1 MLLVFGAV
9 LGVQAEDFIYEN
21 DFSSAEGITI
31 VGSGSFVDNERF
43 GKVFQNVGTS
53 PRTNY
58 LLLPEDLLSH
68 SASTKELTIGF
79 WVSAEGYTPDKYT
92 YSPFFTAYAG
102 KNSPNS
108 WPMLALQSRGFA
120 QVNCAGWCDFTSAD
134 NVAGKNTAYNANCW
148 EASNEAYINGGSW
161 LEDQGW
167 HFYTAVFT
175 ETNMKIYLDG
185 EVKNEWNLDGTEG
198 HTISGLFSNGADLK
212 YICLGGNQAW
222 DWNDND
228 APFAFANFYLAN
240 KALTTEEV
248 AAQME
253 ASKGNISVIDPGTPA
268 ITFEAPAVER
278 TITIGLNAAGT
289 VKVDWGDGSLV
300 EKNAT
305 GAYDGYDN
313 ALEFSGT
320 PSGTVKIYGEGITF
334 LEAFTKMTDG
344 AVVGGITSIDLSNAT
359 TITELDLHQNNL
371 TSLDVSKLTALE
383 KLTIG
388 VNDMETIDLLSNT
401 ALTTFDANN
410 TADGKLTSLDLSNN
424 TKLVTLKANYNKI
437 SSIDLSNNTSLKN
450 IYLLGNGLT
459 SVDFGNNTTAK
470 IYISLNNNKLESLD
484 VSALTGLSNGS
495 LLVMNN
501 NLTDLQHGAIKTLN
515 VTGNKFTVSTMPK
528 ENVTNLTYSKQ
539 QNMTIAEEIDKSID
553 LSAEAKFGDTDTEF
567 VWKTEDGTALV
578 AGTDYNI
585 ENGVTTFLVKPEQK
599 VYAELKNTAIGT
611 AVILQTTLAT
621 VTAVA
626 GEGGDETDSPA
637 ITFEAAA
644 VERTVTV
651 GLAAPGTVKVDWGDG
666 NLVEVSGESAYDLS
680 WDENGVNLTGTPS
693 GVVKIYADGII
704 ALDAAGKFNS
714 DKTDI
719 PNALTSLDVTNAPD
733 LVNLYVN
740 ANKLT
745 TLDLSKNPKL
755 NKLDVA
761 NNQLTALDLAA
772 QSELTKLTANDNQ
785 LTEIDLVN
793 CPKLTNIVLTNNK
806 ISTLDFTANPLVKTF
821 TCLNNELTNVTIGA
835 NTAKG
840 HTFQFGG
847 NKLTSFSLM
856 ECTNLATSYVY
867 LRDNDLNELQLPSAV
882 RRIWVDGNALTLS
895 QLYELKGQATQTF
908 TYATT
913 FTKPEAQQPMEITA
927 DGSVVDLSSEAMLGE
942 TATVFTWK
950 TSDGTALVEDTDYTV
965 ENGVFTFLADFE
977 NIYCEMTNAE
987 LPAFT
992 AEKPFKTTQVSVSGS
1007 APGEVD
1013 NTELLAEIEE
1023 AKKLLKYS
1031 MNYYDENNEESPETE
1046 GKALVDAI
1054 RDAETQAETAA
1065 TQNKIEKTLEALKQA
1080 EIDYTNALMDYEL
1093 TESEA
1098 ILADA
1103 DPADEL
1109 AAEIQRLYDTQDV
1122 VREDYS
1128 NQPKHIKNYADE
1140 IDKAQKA
1147 YLRKAIGELIP
1158 EAQALADNPEVKG
1171 AIEAAN
1177 EALEGDSSEDLFDAL
1192 NGLKAAVDSAMG
1204 EMTPLDGDVATFED
1218 LTLDAESFWQGIYE
1232 EERDEDE
1239 IGICYNTFKSGSFQ
1253 FDNYYSPEYGG
1264 FWGNFAYSNQTSS
1277 SYESL
1282 ADQFHAV
1289 TGGGHESATF
1299 GVAFP
1304 QGGSVTF
1311 MDNAEGT
1318 VIPGFYIT
1326 NSAYAYTSMLN
1337 GDAYAKK
1344 FAQGDWF
1351 KLTITGLDADGN
1363 ETGTKEFY
1371 LADLRDADSSKHF
1384 IVNDWRYV
1392 DLSGLGKVK
1401 SLKFMLDSS
1410 DTGSWG
1416 INTPG
1421 YFCLDDFG
1429 ANGIET
1435 QPAGNIP
1442 TGISGVAVYENAAN
1456 TPVYN
1461 LNGQR
1466 VNGNA
1471 KGIVIK
1477 NGKKYIVK

>member
-1 MLLVFGAV
+1 MLLVLGAV
-9 LGVQAEDFIYEN
+9 LGVQAEDFVYQN
-21 DFSSAEGITI
+21 DFSSAEGLTI
-31 VGSGSFVDNERF
+31 VGDGSFVDNDRF
-43 GKVFQNVGTS
+43 GKVFQNLASTT
-53 PRTNY
+53 PRSNY
-58 LLLPEDLLSH
+58 LLLPADLLSH
-68 SASTKELTIGF
+68 SVESKALTIGF
-79 WVSAEGYTPDKYT
+79 WVSAENAGESAAYGWAPL
-92 YSPFFTAYAG
+92 FTAYEK

-108 WPMLALQSRGFA
+108 WPMMALQYRGVT
-120 QVNCAGWCDFTSAD
+120 QVNCAGWTD
-134 NVAGKNTAYNANCW
+134 NVDAQNVKGVNTLYHFD
-148 EASNEAYINGGSW
+148 SDW
-161 LEDQGW
+161 LADKEW
-167 HFYTAVFT
+167 HYYTAVF
-175 ETNMKIYLDG
+175 EGESCKVYFDG
-185 EVKNEWNLDGTEG
+185 ELKNEWNVALVADRTQQ
-198 HTISGLFSNGADLK
+198 GLFSNGADLK

-222 DWNDND
+222 DWNDID
-228 APFAFANFYLAN
+228 PGFAFANFYLSN
-240 KALTTEEV
+240 KALAQEDISALMEET
-248 AAQME
+248 
-253 ASKGNISVIDPGTPA
+253 KGNTGSADPGTPA
-268 ITFEAPAVER
+268 ITFEAGAVER
-278 TITIGLNAAGT
+278 TITVGLNAAGT

-305 GAYDGYDN
+305 GAYDGWDN

-528 ENVTNLTYSKQ
+528 ENVTNLNYSKQ

-626 GEGGDETDSPA
+626 GEGGEETDSPA

-745 TLDLSKNPKL
+745 VLDLSKNSKL
-755 NKLDVA
+755 SKLDVA
-761 NNQLTALDLAA
+761 NNQLTALDLSA

-806 ISTLDFTANPLVKTF
+806 ISSLDLTANPLVKTL
-821 TCLNNELTNVTIGA
+821 TVLNNELTSVTFGD
-835 NTAKG
+835 NTTSK
-840 HTFQFGG
+840 HTINLGG
-847 NKLTSFSLM
+847 NKLTSIDLSSFANYSGTYLR
-856 ECTNLATSYVY
+856 
-867 LRDNDLNELQLPSAV
+867 LRDNELSEIILPGQIGQLWA
-882 RRIWVDGNALTLS
+882 DGNALTLS
-895 QLYELKGQATQTF
+895 QLYALKGQAKTL

-1080 EIDYTNALMDYEL
+1080 EIDYTTALMEYEL
-1093 TESEA
+1093 AESEA

-1147 YLRKAIGELIP
+1147 YLRKAINELIP
-1158 EAQALADNPEVKG
+1158 EAQAMASDPAVQNALDK
-1171 AIEAAN
+1171 AN

-1192 NGLKAAVDSAMG
+1192 NGLKSAMDSAMG

-1351 KLTITGLDADGN
+1351 KLTITGLDADGK

-1421 YFCLDDFG
+1421 YFCIDDFG

>member
-1 MLLVFGAV
+1 MKQKLFSIMLLVFGAV
-9 LGVQAEDFIYEN
+9 LGVQAEDQTLVNFP
-21 DFSSAEGITI
+21 SSMDGISISGTTASGKVKIHNNKDEVSCLTLKNGYTKDGAYNSNSINLAIEGGFKKGDVITI
-31 VGSGSFVDNERF
+31 AGATNVKQADIDADTD
-43 GKVFQNVGTS
+43 GKKRAAAVIFTMDES
-53 PRTNY
+53 
-58 LLLPEDLLSH
+58 SKI
-68 SASTKELTIGF
+68 TKLHQ
-79 WVSAEGYTPDKYT
+79 TPD
-92 YSPFFTAYAG
+92 F
-102 KNSPNS
+102 
-108 WPMLALQSRGFA
+108 
-120 QVNCAGWCDFTSAD
+120 
-134 NVAGKNTAYNANCW
+134 
-148 EASNEAYINGGSW
+148 INGNITN
-161 LEDQGW
+161 LEPNEDT
-167 HFYTAVFT
+167 YTL
-175 ETNMKIYLDG
+175 ETDADILYIGRDG
-185 EVKNEWNLDGTEG
+185 GTQANLTLIKV
-198 HTISGLFSNGADLK
+198 TRAA
-212 YICLGGNQAW
+212 GG
-222 DWNDND
+222 D
-228 APFAFANFYLAN
+228 
-240 KALTTEEV
+240 
-248 AAQME
+248 E
-253 ASKGNISVIDPGTPA
+253 AGTPA
-268 ITFEAPAVER
+268 ITFEAGAVER
-278 TITIGLNAAGT
+278 AITIGLNAAGT

-313 ALEFSGT
+313 ALEFTGT

-680 WDENGVNLTGTPS
+680 WDVNGVNLTGTPS

-755 NKLDVA
+755 SKLDVA

-821 TCLNNELTNVTIGA
+821 TCLNNELSSVTIGA

-856 ECTNLATSYVY
+856 DCTDLSTSFVY
-867 LRDNDLNELQLPSAV
+867 LRDNDLKELQLPSAV
-882 RRIWVDGNALTLS
+882 RRIWADGNAFTLS
-895 QLYELKGQATQTF
+895 QLYGLKGLATQTF

-913 FTKPEAQQPMEITA
+913 YSKPEAQQPMEVTA

-942 TATVFTWK
+942 TATEFTWK
-950 TSDGTALVEDTDYTV
+950 TSEGTALVEGTDYTV

-977 NIYCEMTNAE
+977 NIYCEMTNVE
-987 LPAFT
+987 LTAFT
-992 AEKPFKTTQVSVSGS
+992 ADKPFKTIPVSVSGS
-1007 APGEVD
+1007 AHGEVD
-1013 NTELLAEIEE
+1013 NSALLAEITE
-1023 AKKLLKYS
+1023 AGKLLRRHRE
-1031 MNYYDENNEESPETE
+1031 YYVENNTESPDDA
-1046 GKALVDAI
+1046 GKVLVDAI
-1054 RDAETQAETAA
+1054 RDAESVAESA
-1065 TQNKIEKTLEALKQA
+1065 TSQKKIEEALADLIEA
-1080 EIDYTNALMDYEL
+1080 EEGYTDALMEYEL
-1093 TESEA
+1093 AESEE
-1098 ILADA
+1098 ILAGA
-1103 DPADEL
+1103 DPEENEL
-1109 AAEIQRLYDTQDV
+1109 AAEIKRLCDLQDI
-1122 VREDYS
+1122 VRADES
-1128 NQPKHIKNYADE
+1128 NQPKNIWNYAE
-1140 IDKAQKA
+1140 LIDDAQVA
-1147 YLRKAIGELIP
+1147 YLQSAINELLPEARAMGDDAARKAVEK
-1158 EAQALADNPEVKG
+1158 ADK
-1171 AIEAAN
+1171 
-1177 EALEGDSSEDLFDAL
+1177 ALEGVISEILFDAL
-1192 NGLKAAVDSAMG
+1192 K
-1204 EMTPLDGDVATFED
+1204 
-1218 LTLDAESFWQGIYE
+1218 
-1232 EERDEDE
+1232 
-1239 IGICYNTFKSGSFQ
+1239 
-1253 FDNYYSPEYGG
+1253 
-1264 FWGNFAYSNQTSS
+1264 
-1277 SYESL
+1277 
-1282 ADQFHAV
+1282 
-1289 TGGGHESATF
+1289 
-1299 GVAFP
+1299 
-1304 QGGSVTF
+1304 
-1311 MDNAEGT
+1311 
-1318 VIPGFYIT
+1318 
-1326 NSAYAYTSMLN
+1326 
-1337 GDAYAKK
+1337 
-1344 FAQGDWF
+1344 
-1351 KLTITGLDADGN
+1351 
-1363 ETGTKEFY
+1363 
-1371 LADLRDADSSKHF
+1371 DLREA
-1384 IVNDWRYV
+1384 
-1392 DLSGLGKVK
+1392 L
-1401 SLKFMLDSS
+1401 
-1410 DTGSWG
+1410 
-1416 INTPG
+1416 
-1421 YFCLDDFG
+1421 
-1429 ANGIET
+1429 GIE
-1435 QPAGNIP
+1435 P
-1442 TGISGVAVYENAAN
+1442 TGIRGIEAERSEAPA
-1456 TPVYN
+1456 YN
-1461 LNGQR
+1461 MAGQR

-1477 NGKKYIVK
+1477 NGKKVVVK

>member
-9 LGVQAEDFIYEN
+9 LGVQAEDQTLVNFP
-21 DFSSAEGITI
+21 SSMDGISISGSTVSGVVKIHTNTDEVACLSLKNGYTSDSKFNGNAIILSVEGGFKTGDVITI
-31 VGSGSFVDNERF
+31 AGAINNSDAAKRATAVLFTMDSDS
-43 GKVFQNVGTS
+43 KI
-53 PRTNY
+53 
-58 LLLPEDLLSH
+58 
-68 SASTKELTIGF
+68 TKLNQFSDFINSRL
-79 WVSAEGYTPDKYT
+79 VADDPAE
-92 YSPFFTAYAG
+92 
-102 KNSPNS
+102 
-108 WPMLALQSRGFA
+108 
-120 QVNCAGWCDFTSAD
+120 
-134 NVAGKNTAYNANCW
+134 
-148 EASNEAYINGGSW
+148 EAYTLETDADILYIGRDGGT
-161 LEDQGW
+161 Q
-167 HFYTAVFT
+167 A
-175 ETNMKIYLDG
+175 
-185 EVKNEWNLDGTEG
+185 NLTLIKV
-198 HTISGLFSNGADLK
+198 TRAA
-212 YICLGGNQAW
+212 GG
-222 DWNDND
+222 D
-228 APFAFANFYLAN
+228 
-240 KALTTEEV
+240 
-248 AAQME
+248 E
-253 ASKGNISVIDPGTPA
+253 AGTPA
-268 ITFEAPAVER
+268 ITFEATAGLER
-278 TITIGLNAAGT
+278 SISVGLNAAGT

-300 EKNAT
+300 EQEAT
-305 GAYDGYDN
+305 GAYDGWDN
-313 ALEFSGT
+313 ALDFTGT
-320 PSGTVKIYGEGITF
+320 PSGTVKVYADGINYF
-334 LEAFTKMTDG
+334 QAFTKYVGDDLP
-344 AVVGGITSIDLSNAT
+344 GGITSIDLSNAS
-359 TITELDLHQNNL
+359 TITELDLHQNKL
-371 TSLDVSKLTALE
+371 TSVDLSRLTEL
-383 KLTIG
+383 KTLTIG
-388 VNDMETIDLLSNT
+388 VNDFETIDLSANTKLTKIDISDGKNKGNLTSIDLSYNT
-401 ALTTFDANN
+401 ALANVVLSGN
-410 TADGKLTSLDLSNN
+410 KLTSLDLFNN
-424 TKLVTLKANYNKI
+424 PLVKTLTVLNNELTSVTFGENTASKHTINLGGNKLT
-437 SSIDLSNNTSLKN
+437 SIDLSSFANYSGTYLRLRDNELSEIILPGQIGQLWADGNALTLSQLYALKN
-450 IYLLGNGLT
+450 Q
-459 SVDFGNNTTAK
+459 A
-470 IYISLNNNKLESLD
+470 
-484 VSALTGLSNGS
+484 
-495 LLVMNN
+495 
-501 NLTDLQHGAIKTLN
+501 KTL
-515 VTGNKFTVSTMPK
+515 TYATMFTKPEAQQPMEITADGNKV
-528 ENVTNLTYSKQ
+528 
-539 QNMTIAEEIDKSID
+539 D
-553 LSAEAKFGDTDTEF
+553 LSSEAKLGETATEF
-567 VWKTEDGTALV
+567 TWKTSGGTALV
-578 AGTDYNI
+578 EGTDYTV
-585 ENGVTTFLVKPEQK
+585 EDGVFTFLTEQEGI
-599 VYAELKNTAIGT
+599 YCEMTNAELPLFTAEKPFK
-611 AVILQTTLAT
+611 TTSVNVGA
-621 VTAVA
+621 A
-626 GEGGDETDSPA
+626 GGDEPGTKPA

-644 VERTVTV
+644 IERTISV
-651 GLAAPGTVKVDWGDG
+651 GLNAPGTVKVDWGDG
-666 NLVEVSGESAYDLS
+666 TLIEKEAAGAYDG
-680 WDENGVNLTGTPS
+680 WDNALEFIGTPN
-693 GVVKIYADGII
+693 GTVKIYGEGISYLE
-704 ALDAAGKFNS
+704 ANGKFNE

-719 PNALTSLDVTNAPD
+719 PNALTAIDVTNAPD
-733 LVNLYVN
+733 LEELAIN
-740 ANKLT
+740 ANKISSI
-745 TLDLSKNPKL
+745 DLSKNTKL
-755 NKLDVA
+755 SNLNIA
-761 NNQLTALDLAA
+761 NNQFASIDLSA

-867 LRDNDLNELQLPSAV
+867 LRDNDLKELQLPSAV
-882 RRIWVDGNALTLS
+882 SRIWVDGNALTLS
-895 QLYELKGQATQTF
+895 QLYELKGLATKTF

-1080 EIDYTNALMDYEL
+1080 EIDYTTALMEYEL
-1093 TESEA
+1093 AESEA

-1103 DPADEL
+1103 DPTDEL

-1147 YLRKAIGELIP
+1147 YRRKAIGELIP

-1192 NGLKAAVDSAMG
+1192 NGLKSAMDSAMG

-1351 KLTITGLDADGN
+1351 KLTITGLDADGK

-1421 YFCLDDFG
+1421 YFCIDDFG
-1429 ANGIET
+1429 ANGVET

-1456 TPVYN
+1456 TPAYN

>member
-9 LGVQAEDFIYEN
+9 LGVQAEDQTLVNFP
-21 DFSSAEGITI
+21 SSMDGITI
-31 VGSGSFVDNERF
+31 SGTTAS
-43 GKVFQNVGTS
+43 GKVKIHKNVDEVS
-53 PRTNY
+53 C
-58 LLLPEDLLSH
+58 
-68 SASTKELTIGF
+68 LTLKN
-79 WVSAEGYTPDKYT
+79 GYTKD
-92 YSPFFTAYAG
+92 G
-102 KNSPNS
+102 
-108 WPMLALQSRGFA
+108 
-120 QVNCAGWCDFTSAD
+120 
-134 NVAGKNTAYNANCW
+134 AYNENSINLAVEGGFKKGDVITLAGATNVKQADVDADTDGKKRAAAVIFTMD
-148 EASNEAYINGGSW
+148 ESQKITKLHQTPDFINGNITNHEPAEDSYT
-161 LEDQGW
+161 LEADADKLYIGR
-167 HFYTAVFT
+167 
-175 ETNMKIYLDG
+175 DG
-185 EVKNEWNLDGTEG
+185 GTQA
-198 HTISGLFSNGADLK
+198 HVVMIKVVRAA
-212 YICLGGNQAW
+212 GG
-222 DWNDND
+222 D
-228 APFAFANFYLAN
+228 AA
-240 KALTTEEV
+240 
-248 AAQME
+248 
-253 ASKGNISVIDPGTPA
+253 GTPA
-268 ITFEAPAVER
+268 ITFEATAGLER
-278 TITIGLNAAGT
+278 SISVGLNAAGT
-289 VKVDWGDGSLV
+289 VKVDWGDGKLV
-300 EKNAT
+300 EQEAT
-305 GAYDGYDN
+305 GAYDGWDN
-313 ALEFSGT
+313 ALDFTGT
-320 PSGTVKIYGEGITF
+320 PSGTVKVYADGINYF
-334 LEAFTKMTDG
+334 QAFTKYVGDELP
-344 AVVGGITSIDLSNAT
+344 GGITSIDLSNAS
-359 TITELDLHQNNL
+359 TITELDLHQNKL
-371 TSLDVSKLTALE
+371 TSVDLGRLTEL
-383 KLTIG
+383 KTLTIG
-388 VNDMETIDLLSNT
+388 VNDFETIDLSANTKLTKIDISDGKNKGNLTSIDLSYNT
-401 ALTTFDANN
+401 ALTNVVLSGN
-410 TADGKLTSLDLSNN
+410 KLTSLDLSNN
-424 TKLVTLKANYNKI
+424 PLVKTLTVLNNELTSVTFGENTASKHTINLGGNELT
-437 SSIDLSNNTSLKN
+437 SIDLSGFANYSGT
-450 IYLLGNGLT
+450 YLRLRDNELSEIILPGQIGQLWADGN
-459 SVDFGNNTTAK
+459 
-470 IYISLNNNKLESLD
+470 
-484 VSALTGLSNGS
+484 ALTLSQLYALKS
-495 LLVMNN
+495 
-501 NLTDLQHGAIKTLN
+501 QAKTLSYAS
-515 VTGNKFTVSTMPK
+515 TFTKPEAQQPMEITADGNKV
-528 ENVTNLTYSKQ
+528 
-539 QNMTIAEEIDKSID
+539 D
-553 LSAEAKFGDTDTEF
+553 LSSEAKLGETATEF
-567 VWKTEDGTALV
+567 TWKTSGGTALV
-578 AGTDYNI
+578 EGTDYTV
-585 ENGVTTFLVKPEQK
+585 EDGVFTFLTEQEGIYCEMTNAEFPLFTAEKPFK
-599 VYAELKNTAIGT
+599 
-611 AVILQTTLAT
+611 TTSVNVGA
-621 VTAVA
+621 A
-626 GEGGDETDSPA
+626 GGDEPGTKPA

-644 VERTVTV
+644 IERTISV
-651 GLAAPGTVKVDWGDG
+651 GLNAPGTVKVDWGDG
-666 NLVEVSGESAYDLS
+666 TLVEKEAAGAYDG
-680 WDENGVNLTGTPS
+680 WDNALEFIGTPN
-693 GVVKIYADGII
+693 GTVKIYGEGISYLE
-704 ALDAAGKFNS
+704 ANGKFNE

-719 PNALTSLDVTNAPD
+719 PNALTAIDVTNAPD
-733 LVNLYVN
+733 LEELAIN
-740 ANKLT
+740 ANKISSI
-745 TLDLSKNPKL
+745 DLSKNTKL
-755 NKLDVA
+755 SNLNIA
-761 NNQLTALDLAA
+761 NNQFASIDLAA

-867 LRDNDLNELQLPSAV
+867 LRDNDLKELQLPSAV
-882 RRIWVDGNALTLS
+882 SRIWVDGNALTLS
-895 QLYELKGQATQTF
+895 QLYELKGLATKTF

-927 DGSVVDLSSEAMLGE
+927 NGSVVDLSSEAMLGE

-1080 EIDYTNALMDYEL
+1080 EIDYTTALMEYEL
-1093 TESEA
+1093 AESED

-1192 NGLKAAVDSAMG
+1192 NGLKSAMDSAMG

-1351 KLTITGLDADGN
+1351 KLTITGLDADGK

-1421 YFCLDDFG
+1421 YFCIDDFG
-1429 ANGIET
+1429 ANGVET

>member
-9 LGVQAEDFIYEN
+9 LGVQAEDFVYQN
-21 DFSSAEGITI
+21 DFSSADGLTI
-31 VGSGSFVDNERF
+31 VGNGSFANNDRF

-53 PRTNY
+53 TRTNY

-68 SASTKELTIGF
+68 SATTKELTIGF

-148 EASNEAYINGGSW
+148 EANDEGFINGGSW
-161 LEDQGW
+161 LEDQDW

-198 HTISGLFSNGADLK
+198 HTISGLFSNGSELK

-253 ASKGNISVIDPGTPA
+253 ASKGNISAIEPATPA
-268 ITFEAPAVER
+268 ITFEAGAVER
-278 TITIGLNAAGT
+278 TVTVGLNAAGT
-289 VKVDWGDGSLV
+289 VKVDWGDGSLA

-313 ALEFSGT
+313 ALEFTGT

-334 LEAFTKMTDG
+334 LEAFTKMSDG
-344 AVVGGITSIDLSNAT
+344 AVVGGITSIDLSNAA

-388 VNDMETIDLLSNT
+388 VNDMETIDLSANT
-401 ALTTFDANN
+401 ALTSLDANA
-410 TADGKLTSLDLSNN
+410 TADGKLTSLNLSNN
-424 TKLVTLKANYNKI
+424 TKLVTLKANNNKI

-501 NLTDLQHGAIKTLN
+501 NLTDLQHGAIRTLN
-515 VTGNKFTVSTMPK
+515 VTGNKFTVSSMPK

-539 QNMTIAEEIDKSID
+539 QNMEIAEEIDKSID

-578 AGTDYNI
+578 AGTDYII

-626 GEGGDETDSPA
+626 GEGGDETDTPA

-856 ECTNLATSYVY
+856 ECTNLANSYVY
-867 LRDNDLNELQLPSAV
+867 LRDNDLKELQLPSAV
-882 RRIWVDGNALTLS
+882 RRIWVDGNAFTLS

-942 TATVFTWK
+942 TATEFTWK

-992 AEKPFKTTQVSVSGS
+992 ADKPFKTTQVSVSGS

-1013 NTELLAEIEE
+1013 NTELLTEIEE
-1023 AKKLLKYS
+1023 AKKLLGYDFA
-1031 MNYYDENNEESPETE
+1031 YYDKNTDDP

-1054 RDAETQAETAA
+1054 RSAEDVAENA
-1065 TQNKIEKTLEALKQA
+1065 TSQKKIDKGIETLKEA
-1080 EIDYTNALMDYEL
+1080 EL
-1093 TESEA
+1093 TYGNTVLENEIAESESL
-1098 ILADA
+1098 LALTEED
-1103 DPADEL
+1103 DEL
-1109 AAEIQRLYDTQDV
+1109 AKSLAEAVETAKGV
-1122 VREDYS
+1122 
-1128 NQPKHIKNYADE
+1128 
-1140 IDKAQKA
+1140 
-1147 YLRKAIGELIP
+1147 
-1158 EAQALADNPEVKG
+1158 LADDTSVPANKLAWANMLDNYQKEWL
-1171 AIEAAN
+1171 AAQLT
-1177 EALEGDSSEDLFDAL
+1177 E
-1192 NGLKAAVDSAMG
+1192 KV
-1204 EMTPLDGDVATFED
+1204 DVATFED

-1351 KLTITGLDADGN
+1351 KLTITGLDADGK